1 MFLNTLKINAKWRLK
16 HELFRRVLP
25 TLQYEPNAIRHLS
38 YEAWPKIATLTA
50 KQDFPEGI
58 ESVDWRAINL
68 PDDGSEMIK
77 ARARNSTPL
86 ILRNYADGCPPA
98 SWSMDTLKSEFG
110 REKVTVRAGD
120 YISEF
125 GQPRNISMRLG
136 DFIDYLHG
144 RAKFPRQNL
153 LVDGLDPYVG
163 NQLMPALADQLP
175 RPDFFS
181 PRKNADSSQR
191 DLVTFWLGSANAKT
205 PLHCHHFCDT
215 FVIQL
220 IGRRN
225 FTLIPPDQ
233 ALMVGY
239 MPQNINIGMAAFDPY
254 APTKTNFPVPTTF
267 VFSTSISALVTHSCF
282 PVFGFTQSSSLRR
295 RCRGVVLFAAK
306 CRQRWAVGRSDP
318 GVMPAASFA
327 VFSRHPDHF
336 CINENL
342 SPYTRWNSF
351 PLERDC
357 LRSEQLH

>member
-1 MFLNTLKINAKWRLK
+1 MFLKTLKINAKWRLK

-68 PDDGSEMIK
+68 PDDGSEMIQ
-77 ARARNSTPL
+77 ARAQNSTPL
-86 ILRNYADGCPPA
+86 ILRNYAEGCPPA

-110 REKVTVRAGD
+110 REKVTVLVGD
-120 YISEF
+120 YVSEF

-191 DLVTFWLGSANAKT
+191 DLVTFWLGSADAKT

-220 IGRRN
+220 IGRRS

-254 APTKTNFPVPTTF
+254 APDKDKFPGADDIRIFDIDLGPGDALLLPGFWFHAVKLVAPSMSGSRF
-267 VFSTSISALVTHSCF
+267 V
-282 PVFGFTQSSSLRR
+282 
-295 RCRGVVLFAAK
+295 
-306 CRQRWAVGRSDP
+306 RSK
-318 GVMPAASFA
+318 MPAALGGGPTRPWRNAGSF
-327 VFSRHPDHF
+327 VRGF
-336 CINENL
+336 
-342 SPYTRWNSF
+342 
-351 PLERDC
+351 
-357 LRSEQLH
+357 